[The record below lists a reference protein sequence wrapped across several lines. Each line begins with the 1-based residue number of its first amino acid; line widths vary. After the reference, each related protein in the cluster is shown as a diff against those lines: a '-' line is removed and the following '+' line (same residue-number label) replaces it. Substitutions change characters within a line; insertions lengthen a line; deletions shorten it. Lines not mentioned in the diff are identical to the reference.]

1 MREILLNLTA
11 KIVYLRHHT
20 IYGGIRMNV
29 ARAAP
34 FLALAIVA
42 VGCANQR
49 NPPTG
54 GGTQSNVSYD
64 GHYGRTV
71 QVTGVLS
78 GGDTRWCET
87 DRRLSLQVSNN
98 KFSYTQPHPNV
109 PVAMADRAT
118 VVYTAS
124 VAPDGAIT
132 GTSSANGSIEGRVSG
147 SHMSGTMEGPGCFYS
162 FVADR
167 S

>member
-1 MREILLNLTA
+1 
-11 KIVYLRHHT
+11 
-20 IYGGIRMNV
+20 MNV

-34 FLALAIVA
+34 FLALAAVVA
-42 VGCANQR
+42 GCTGQR
-49 NPPTG
+49 NPPVTEG
-54 GGTQSNVSYD
+54 AQSNRSYD
-64 GHYGRTV
+64 GHYNGTV

-87 DRRLSLQVSNN
+87 DRQLSLQVSNN

-124 VAPDGAIT
+124 IAPDGAIS
-132 GTSSANGSIEGRVSG
+132 GTSSTNGSIEGRVSG
-147 SHMSGTMEGPGCFYS
+147 SHMAGTMEGPGCFYS
-162 FVADR
+162 FAADR